1 MNVHPSK
8 KSKMIIVTDD
18 IKYIKETQDT
28 LLKLGFANEI
38 IIQTDEQN
46 IPDNAISVVIDDIKV
61 FLPFEDLIDINE
73 EIQRLTKEK
82 ERLQSEV
89 TRGEKML
96 SNPGFISKAPETK
109 VNEEREKLENYRKM
123 LEAVEENLKKYTEK

>member
-18 IKYIKETQDT
+18 KKYIKETQDT

-73 EIQRLTKEK
+73 EIQKITKEK